1 MRVLLIEDD
10 RVLGETLKDYLAI
23 QEIET
28 IWLWDERELPKIIRN
43 YEFDVIVIDLILK
56 FSLGEDIIAVLRKAG
71 IKTPILVIT
80 AKRDFESKEECFLKG
95 ADDYLT
101 KPFDFKELVL
111 RIKTL
116 SKRRH
121 IESIINIGDIT
132 INLDAK
138 TIHRDAEEIKLSKKA
153 WQVLEVLLRK
163 RGEIVDTETI
173 LNYVWTDKD
182 VGDEIVRAY
191 IKELRKILP
200 PESIKTYPGRGY
212 KIS

>member
-1 MRVLLIEDD
+1 MRILLIEDD

-23 QEIET
+23 QKIET

-56 FSLGEDIIAVLRKAG
+56 FSSGEDIIAVLRKGG

-95 ADDYLT
+95 ADDYLI

-111 RIKTL
+111 RIKAL
-116 SKRRH
+116 GKRRH
-121 IESIINIGDIT
+121 IESIINISDIT
-132 INLDAK
+132 INLDTK
-138 TIHRDAEEIKLSKKA
+138 TIHRGAQEIKISKKA
-153 WQVLEVLLRK
+153 WQVLELLLRK
-163 RGEIVDTETI
+163 RGEIVDTDTI
-173 LNYVWTDKD
+173 LNYVWSNKD
-182 VGDEIVRAY
+182 VGEEIVRAY

-200 PESIKTYPGRGY
+200 QETIKTYPGRGY
-212 KIS
+212 RIS

>member
-1 MRVLLIEDD
+1 MRILLIEDD
-10 RVLGETLKDYLAI
+10 RVLGETLKDYLSI

-28 IWLWDERELPKIIRN
+28 IWLWDERELPKIIKN
-43 YEFDVIVIDLILK
+43 HEFDVIVIDLILK
-56 FSLGEDIIAVLRKAG
+56 FSSGEDIIAVLRKAG

-95 ADDYLT
+95 TDDYLT

-111 RIKTL
+111 RIKAL
-116 SKRRH
+116 GKRRH

-138 TIHRDAEEIKLSKKA
+138 TIHKGAQEIKISKKA
-153 WQVLEVLLRK
+153 WQVLELLLRK
-163 RGEIVDTETI
+163 RGEIVDTDTI
-173 LNYVWTDKD
+173 LNYVWSDKD
-182 VGDEIVRAY
+182 VGEEIVRAY

-200 PESIKTYPGRGY
+200 QETIKTYPGRGY